1 MEYGEDLM
9 EPELRLEYIEK
20 IKRIEKEGD
29 GETFNFI
36 EELRKKVESG

>member
-20 IKRIEKEGD
+20 IKRIEKESRVGLKWL
-29 GETFNFI
+29 GLISQAKT
-36 EELRKKVESG
+36 